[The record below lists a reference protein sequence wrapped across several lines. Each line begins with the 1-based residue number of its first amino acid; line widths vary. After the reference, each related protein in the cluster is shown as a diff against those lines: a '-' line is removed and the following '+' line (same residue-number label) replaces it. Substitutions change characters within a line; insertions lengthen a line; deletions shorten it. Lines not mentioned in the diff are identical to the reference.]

1 MFAKIVFE
9 REMVS
14 ENMREHKRI
23 TYDSKDISEIFI
35 QIPAPLQN
43 HSHNLEY

>member
-9 REMVS
+9 RETLS
-14 ENMREHKRI
+14 ENRREHNRI
-23 TYDSKDISEIFI
+23 AYDRKDISKLFT

-43 HSHNLEY
+43 HSHNIEY